1 MARPVKIRLLSASL
15 GLALAITGVVAV
27 AARASSTPQLPPITA
42 QALLASV
49 ISAAESSGP
58 PVSGRVT
65 THLDLGFPSLPDAL
79 AGRGPGGASTLLN
92 ELSGEHHFRVWSS
105 PDGIRVAELLFAA
118 ERSITVSRT
127 DAWAWDSTTFTAY
140 HLGSIPKLGAAPDLT
155 TPGMPADLADPG
167 RLAAHLLAGA
177 DPTTSVTVGTA
188 DRVAGRA
195 CYVLVLEP
203 RSSATLVGR
212 IEIGIDAVTRVPL
225 SVTVFPRGS
234 SRSAIRVAFTAVS
247 FDPIDPTTFRFS
259 PPAGAT
265 VVTPHASTPGAQ
277 PSDRQLPIQ
286 PSSSYVP
293 KVIGT
298 GWSTVVAVPVTVDP
312 GLLQSSPLGKAL
324 AELLPFS
331 GRLFSIRLVQ
341 HGDDHWL
348 LYGLVPQSA
357 LAAMESELP

>member
-15 GLALAITGVVAV
+15 GLALAITAVVAV
-27 AARASSTPQLPPITA
+27 AARASSIPQLPPVTP

-49 ISAAESSGP
+49 IRAAESNGP

-65 THLDLGFPSLPDAL
+65 AHLDLGIPSLPDAL
-79 AGRGPGGASTLLN
+79 VGQSPASLSTVVR
-92 ELSGEHHFRVWSS
+92 ELSGDHRFRVWSS
-105 PDGIRVAELLFAA
+105 SDGIRVAELLFAA

-140 HLGSIPKLGAAPDLT
+140 HLGRMPKLGSAPDLT
-155 TPGMPADLADPG
+155 TPTVPADLVDPE
-167 RLAAHLLAGA
+167 RLAAHALAAA
-177 DPTTSVTVGTA
+177 DPTTAVSVGTA
-188 DRVAGRA
+188 ERIAGRA

-203 RSSATLVGR
+203 RTPATLVGR
-212 IEIGIDAVTRVPL
+212 IEIGIDAETRVPL
-225 SVTVFPRGS
+225 SVTVFPKGS
-234 SRSAIRVAFTAVS
+234 TRAAIRVAFTAVS

-265 VVTPHASTPGAQ
+265 VVTPSHAGSGAQ
-277 PSDRQLPIQ
+277 TSGHRLPIQ
-286 PSSSYVP
+286 PSSAYLP
-293 KVIGT
+293 KVFGS
-298 GWSTVVAVPVTVDP
+298 GWSTVVAVPVTVDATAL
-312 GLLQSSPLGKAL
+312 GSSPEGRAL
-324 AELLPFS
+324 AELIPFS

-357 LAAMESELP
+357 LAAAEWELP